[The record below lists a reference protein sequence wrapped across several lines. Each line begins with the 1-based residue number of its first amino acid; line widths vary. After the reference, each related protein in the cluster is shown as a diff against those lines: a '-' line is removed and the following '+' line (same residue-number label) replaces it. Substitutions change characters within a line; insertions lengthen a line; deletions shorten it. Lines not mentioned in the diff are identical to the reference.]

1 MTRTFSLAG
10 LLRLRKIREDQ
21 AAGDLAVA
29 NGDLRTT
36 RAQSSQVRDELG
48 ETRTAVTNTAALNA
62 VHTARASARSM
73 LGELD
78 ALLALRQATAD
89 EAAVEFAA
97 ARSQSVRIE
106 KLEAR
111 HSAIEVEA
119 DLRQEQGVLD
129 EIASRSWYSTKS
141 EATV

>member
-29 NGDLRTT
+29 NGELQNARL
-36 RAQSSQVRDELG
+36 QSSRVRDDLG
-48 ETRTAVTNTAALNA
+48 ETRTDVSNTAALNA
-62 VHTARASARSM
+62 VHTARASTRSM

-89 EAAVEFAA
+89 EAATEFAA

-111 HSAIEVEA
+111 HSASEVEA

-129 EIASRSWYSTKS
+129 EIASRSWFSAKS
-141 EATV
+141 EARA

>member
-1 MTRTFSLAG
+1 MTRTFALAG

-21 AAGDLAVA
+21 AAGNLAAA

-36 RAQSSQVRDELG
+36 RAQSTEVRDELG
-48 ETRTAVTNTAALNA
+48 ETTTAVTNTAALNA

-129 EIASRSWYSTKS
+129 EIASRSWFSTKT
-141 EATV
+141 EATA